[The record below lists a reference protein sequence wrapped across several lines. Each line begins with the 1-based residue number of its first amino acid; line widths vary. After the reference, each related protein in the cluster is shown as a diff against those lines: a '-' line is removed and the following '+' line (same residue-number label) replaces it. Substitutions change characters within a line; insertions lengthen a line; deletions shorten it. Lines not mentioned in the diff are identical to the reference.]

1 MVSALKKAY
10 VIKLMQIR
18 CTSVSFPVS
27 SREVD
32 AGALGEHPLTMC
44 SVRPWGKGNPSQK
57 PKVSSFYEIK
67 GTEPVPGPLAK
78 CWTVAW
84 TLFPSTVLF
93 LRSHQVVADDS
104 CFTYSSCLFPLLDLQ
119 IFSTLMFVPGFDK
132 ALRCLT
138 CVGNFFFFFLKVFS
152 GKKKRKGSDSIP
164 KPSFIP
170 SADGLHLLLLRSLS
184 EGFLLQQNLI
194 RRHSVSTKW
203 GGLGPTWPYFAH
215 SQQSHL
221 NQWVPHTAFP

>member
-1 MVSALKKAY
+1 MHFCL
-10 VIKLMQIR
+10 
-18 CTSVSFPVS
+18 TPSVQQRSGCWCSGWAS
-27 SREVD
+27 S
-32 AGALGEHPLTMC
+32 HY
-44 SVRPWGKGNPSQK
+44 VRPWGKGNPSQK

-138 CVGNFFFFFLKVFS
+138 CVGNFFFFFPEGLLR
-152 GKKKRKGSDSIP
+152 KKKKKERKWQYSKTIFYSISGWIAP
-164 KPSFIP
+164 AASKVT
-170 SADGLHLLLLRSLS
+170 LR
-184 EGFLLQQNLI
+184 GFPF
-194 RRHSVSTKW
+194 TAK
-203 GGLGPTWPYFAH
+203 
-215 SQQSHL
+215 SH
-221 NQWVPHTAFP
+221 